1 MTRAWTDPTTPTET
15 VMGAISCGGITE
27 MALIAKVM
35 HLHQLT
41 FPWAET
47 AVKNAITELAAAG
60 RIEQI
65 APGVSAYQIPLGAK
79 MEPDQREKTT
89 RKTVRP
95 LCGYDK
101 LVAEA
106 KEREGIK

>member
-1 MTRAWTDPTTPTET
+1 MSPTDYLLGVLGQGPH
-15 VMGAISCGGITE
+15 TE
-27 MALIAKVM
+27 MALTAKLLSRG
-35 HLHQLT
+35 HAYEQAIIL
-41 FPWAET
+41 
-47 AVKNAITELAAAG
+47 VKNAIVTLVQGG
-60 RIEQI
+60 RIEMCG
-65 APGVSAYQIPLGAK
+65 PSVYRLPLSVP

-95 LCGYDK
+95 LSGYDK